1 MGGQVPQNYANHG
14 RFDRVYIAAVT
25 LAGFALAASV
35 INLTEEGRRLDPV
48 CIFLLTLATLVLV
61 FKVRLYSVTVQDR
74 IVRLEMR
81 LRLERVLPGDLKGRI
96 GDMTLPQ
103 LIGLRFASDEEMP
116 ALVQQVLDER
126 ITKADEIKKRVKNW
140 QADDLRV

>member
-1 MGGQVPQNYANHG
+1 
-14 RFDRVYIAAVT
+14 
-25 LAGFALAASV
+25 
-35 INLTEEGRRLDPV
+35 
-48 CIFLLTLATLVLV
+48 
-61 FKVRLYSVTVQDR
+61 
-74 IVRLEMR
+74 
-81 LRLERVLPGDLKGRI
+81 
-96 GDMTLPQ
+96 MTLPQ

>member
-1 MGGQVPQNYANHG
+1 MGVQAPQNFSNHR
-14 RFDRVYIAAVT
+14 RFDGVY
-25 LAGFALAASV
+25 LAAGAILLLAV
-35 INLTEEGRRLDPV
+35 ILSLADLVHGVTAGS
-48 CIFLLTLATLVLV
+48 LATVLV
-61 FKVRLYSVTVQDR
+61 AACALVMLVKMRGYSLTVQDR
-74 IVRLEMR
+74 VIRLEMR

-96 GDMTLPQ
+96 GDLMVQQ

-140 QADDLRV
+140 QADHLRV